1 MATYHFLQLYWWAVV
16 SVLGAALV
24 FLMFVQGGQTLI
36 GGVAR
41 TEDEKKLLLTLLGH
55 KWEITFTTL
64 VTFGGAA
71 FASFPLFYSTSFGGA
86 YWLWII
92 ILLSFVLQAFSYEFR
107 SKEKNLLGKKTYET
121 FLKLNGFL
129 GTILIGVAVAT
140 FISGGNYAMDKLSVT
155 VPAANIVSY
164 WTNDYRGLELIF
176 KPFNLLLGIVVFL
189 AARTL
194 GMLFVYGQCSR
205 MEGDAASDIASR
217 CQSKLKVTAIGFV
230 LFFVAFAVCM
240 FLSTGYRVDTSS
252 ASFNGVD
259 GPIVEE
265 DYAYLHNML
274 SHWWI
279 AAIFLAGTVIVLIGL
294 GKTILKG
301 KPSFYMTG
309 AGVFLAVLGYLLDI
323 GFGDMAYFHS
333 LYDVQNSLTLY
344 NSSSSLYT
352 LKTMAWASLAV
363 PFVILYIS
371 YVWRKMTST
380 E

>member
-1 MATYHFLQLYWWAVV
+1 
-16 SVLGAALV
+16 
-24 FLMFVQGGQTLI
+24 
-36 GGVAR
+36 
-41 TEDEKKLLLTLLGH
+41 
-55 KWEITFTTL
+55 
-64 VTFGGAA
+64 
-71 FASFPLFYSTSFGGA
+71 
-86 YWLWII
+86 
-92 ILLSFVLQAFSYEFR
+92 
-107 SKEKNLLGKKTYET
+107 
-121 FLKLNGFL
+121 
-129 GTILIGVAVAT
+129 
-140 FISGGNYAMDKLSVT
+140 
-155 VPAANIVSY
+155 
-164 WTNDYRGLELIF
+164 
-176 KPFNLLLGIVVFL
+176 
-189 AARTL
+189 
-194 GMLFVYGQCSR
+194 

-309 AGVFLAVLGYLLDI
+309 AGVFLAVLGILLNI